1 LEGLMEQINLI
12 LVFFEGLFSF
22 FSPCV
27 LPIIPIYLSMLSNS
41 STDIMKDKTFK
52 NSTLFKNTL
61 FFTLGICTTFF
72 ILSMAIGAFSQFFI
86 GNKELLMLIGGI
98 FIIIMGVFYMGYV
111 DIPLLQREK
120 RFEMHS
126 KDMNI
131 LSSFM
136 LGLTFSFG
144 WTPCIGP
151 MLTSVLIMASGT
163 QNILIGNALVLIYS
177 IGFILPF
184 IILAMFYKKLF
195 EKFNNIKKHLGTL
208 KKIGGILLIISG
220 LIMSFNGIN
229 KINESRKDNYK
240 AEVENKTEN
249 NKVKALDF
257 TLYDQYGKE
266 HKLSDYKGKTVFL
279 NIWATWCPP
288 CKAEMP
294 HIEELYNEYNKNNED
309 VIILGVSTPNLGNEG
324 DEKHISKFLKDNEY
338 TFPVVFDNNA
348 DLIYGYSIQSFP
360 STFIIDKEGY
370 VREYVPGA
378 MDKETMKSLIESNK

>member
-1 LEGLMEQINLI
+1 MEQVNLV
-12 LVFFEGLFSF
+12 LVFFEGLLSF

-98 FIIIMGVFYMGYV
+98 LIIIMGVFYMGYV
-111 DIPLLQREK
+111 NIPFLQREK

-177 IGFILPF
+177 TGFILPF

-195 EKFNNIKKHLGTL
+195 GKFNNMKKHLGTL

-229 KINESRKDNYK
+229 KINESTKDNYK

-309 VIILGVSTPNLGNEG
+309 VIILGVSMPNLGNEG
-324 DEKHISKFLKDNEY
+324 DEKHILQFLKENEY

>member
-1 LEGLMEQINLI
+1 MEQINLI

-111 DIPLLQREK
+111 NIPLLQREK

-195 EKFNNIKKHLGTL
+195 EKFNNMKKHLGTL

-249 NKVKALDF
+249 NKVRALDF

>member
-1 LEGLMEQINLI
+1 MEQVNLI

-111 DIPLLQREK
+111 NIPLLQREK

-195 EKFNNIKKHLGTL
+195 EKFNNMKKHLGTL

>member
-1 LEGLMEQINLI
+1 MEQVNLI

-111 DIPLLQREK
+111 NIPLLQREK

>member
-1 LEGLMEQINLI
+1 MEKFNLA

-111 DIPLLQREK
+111 NIPLLQREK

-195 EKFNNIKKHLGTL
+195 EKFNNMKKHLGTL

-229 KINESRKDNYK
+229 QINESTKDNYK

>member
-1 LEGLMEQINLI
+1 MEQINLI

-111 DIPLLQREK
+111 NIPLLQREK

-195 EKFNNIKKHLGTL
+195 EKFNNMKKHLGTL

-229 KINESRKDNYK
+229 KINESTKDNYK

-249 NKVKALDF
+249 NKVRALDF

>member
-1 LEGLMEQINLI
+1 MEKFNLA

-72 ILSMAIGAFSQFFI
+72 ILSMAIGTFSQFFI

-111 DIPLLQREK
+111 NIPLLQREK

-195 EKFNNIKKHLGTL
+195 EKFNNMKKHLGTL
-208 KKIGGILLIISG
+208 KKIGGLLLIISG

-229 KINESRKDNYK
+229 KINESIKDNYK
-240 AEVENKTEN
+240 PEVENKTEN

-324 DEKHISKFLKDNEY
+324 DEKHISQFLKDNEY
-338 TFPVVFDNNA
+338 TFPVLFDNNA

>member
-1 LEGLMEQINLI
+1 MEQINLI

-111 DIPLLQREK
+111 NIPLLQREK

-195 EKFNNIKKHLGTL
+195 EKFNNMKKHLGTL

-229 KINESRKDNYK
+229 QINESRKDNYK

>member
-1 LEGLMEQINLI
+1 MEKINLV
-12 LVFFEGLFSF
+12 LVFFEGLLSF

-61 FFTLGICTTFF
+61 FFTLGICTTFY
-72 ILSMAIGAFSQFFI
+72 ILSMAIGAFSQSFA

-98 FIIIMGVFYMGYV
+98 LIIIMGVFYMGYIN
-111 DIPLLQREK
+111 IPFLQREK

-163 QNILIGNALVLIYS
+163 QNILMGDVLVLVYS

-195 EKFNNIKKHLGTL
+195 KKFNNMKKHLGTL
-208 KKIGGILLIISG
+208 KKLGGILLIISG

-229 KINESRKDNYK
+229 KISENTKDNYK
-240 AEVENKTEN
+240 IKVENKTEN

-288 CKAEMP
+288 CREEMP
-294 HIEELYNEYNKNNED
+294 YIEELYNDYNKNNDD
-309 VIILGVSTPNLGNEG
+309 VIILGVSTPNLGKEG
-324 DEKHISKFLKDNEY
+324 DEKYISDFLKDNGY

-348 DLIYGYSIQSFP
+348 DLIYGYSIQAFP
-360 STFIIDKEGY
+360 STLIIDKEGY

-378 MDKETMKSLIESNK
+378 MNKETMKSLIESNK

>member
-1 LEGLMEQINLI
+1 MEQINLI

-111 DIPLLQREK
+111 NIPLLQREK

-195 EKFNNIKKHLGTL
+195 EKFNNMKKHLGTL

-229 KINESRKDNYK
+229 QINESRKDNYK
-240 AEVENKTEN
+240 ADVENKTEN

>member
-1 LEGLMEQINLI
+1 MEQINLI

>member
-1 LEGLMEQINLI
+1 MEQINLI

-111 DIPLLQREK
+111 NIPLLQREK

-184 IILAMFYKKLF
+184 IILAIFYKKLF
-195 EKFNNIKKHLGTL
+195 EKFNNMKKHLGTL

-257 TLYDQYGKE
+257 TLYDQYRKE

>member
-1 LEGLMEQINLI
+1 MEQVNLI

-111 DIPLLQREK
+111 NIPLLQREK

-195 EKFNNIKKHLGTL
+195 EKFNNMKKHLGTL

-229 KINESRKDNYK
+229 QINESRKDNYK

-309 VIILGVSTPNLGNEG
+309 VIILGVSAPNLGNEG

>member
-1 LEGLMEQINLI
+1 MEQVNLI

-111 DIPLLQREK
+111 NIPLLQREK

-195 EKFNNIKKHLGTL
+195 EKFNNMKKHLGTL

-229 KINESRKDNYK
+229 QINESRKDNYK

-309 VIILGVSTPNLGNEG
+309 VIILGVSAPHLGNEG

>member
-1 LEGLMEQINLI
+1 MEQINLI

-111 DIPLLQREK
+111 NIPLLQREK

-195 EKFNNIKKHLGTL
+195 EKFNNMKKHLGTL
-208 KKIGGILLIISG
+208 KKIGGLLLIISG

-229 KINESRKDNYK
+229 KINESIKDNYK
-240 AEVENKTEN
+240 PEVENKTEN

-294 HIEELYNEYNKNNED
+294 HIEALYNEYNKNNED

-324 DEKHISKFLKDNEY
+324 DEKHISQFLKDNEY
-338 TFPVVFDNNA
+338 TFPVLFDNNA

>member
-1 LEGLMEQINLI
+1 MEKINLV
-12 LVFFEGLFSF
+12 LVFLQGLLSF

-27 LPIIPIYLSMLSNS
+27 FPIIPIYLSMLSNS

-98 FIIIMGVFYMGYV
+98 LIIIMGVFYMGYIN
-111 DIPLLQREK
+111 IPFLQREK

-151 MLTSVLIMASGT
+151 MLTSVLIMTSST

-195 EKFNNIKKHLGTL
+195 EKFNNMKKHLGIL

-220 LIMSFNGIN
+220 LIMSFNGFN
-229 KINESRKDNYK
+229 KINDITKDNYK
-240 AEVENKTEN
+240 AEVENKTES

-279 NIWATWCPP
+279 NIWTTWCPP

-294 HIEELYNEYNKNNED
+294 HIEELYNEYNKNNDD

-324 DEKHISKFLKDNEY
+324 DEKHISQFLKDNEY

-370 VREYVPGA
+370 IRQYVPGA

>member
-1 LEGLMEQINLI
+1 MEQINLI

-111 DIPLLQREK
+111 NIPLLQREK

-195 EKFNNIKKHLGTL
+195 EKFNNMKKHLGTL

-229 KINESRKDNYK
+229 QINESRKDNYK

-378 MDKETMKSLIESNK
+378 MDKETMKSLIENNK

>member
-1 LEGLMEQINLI
+1 MEQINLI

-111 DIPLLQREK
+111 NIPLLQREK

>member
-1 LEGLMEQINLI
+1 MEQINLI

-111 DIPLLQREK
+111 NIPLLQREK

-195 EKFNNIKKHLGTL
+195 EKFNNMKKHLGTL

-294 HIEELYNEYNKNNED
+294 HIEELYNEYSKNNDD

>member
-1 LEGLMEQINLI
+1 MEQVNLI

-111 DIPLLQREK
+111 NIPLLQREK

-151 MLTSVLIMASGT
+151 MLTSVLIMVSGT

-229 KINESRKDNYK
+229 KINESRIDNYK
-240 AEVENKTEN
+240 AEVESKTEN

>member
-1 LEGLMEQINLI
+1 MEQINLI

-111 DIPLLQREK
+111 NIPLLQREK

-195 EKFNNIKKHLGTL
+195 EKFNNMKKHLSTL

-229 KINESRKDNYK
+229 QINESRKDNYK

-324 DEKHISKFLKDNEY
+324 DEKHISQFLKDNEY
-338 TFPVVFDNNA
+338 TFPVLFDNNA